1 MVTTVAVSS
10 SRPRRIVR
18 VAVLA
23 LALVVVVAQV
33 AWARGAICVASV
45 GAHEAC
51 KCCEERAQSPTPVIA
66 GDCCAV
72 EESPRGA
79 GVRGAVA
86 VVPAAAAMAAVLP
99 AAVVVPAARGAV
111 VRDAVAEVEARCAGP
126 PLWLR
131 LRSLRL

>member
-1 MVTTVAVSS
+1 M
-10 SRPRRIVR
+10 R

-23 LALVVVVAQV
+23 LALIVVVAQV
-33 AWARGAICVASV
+33 AWARGAVCVASV

-51 KCCEERAQSPTPVIA
+51 KCCEERAKAPAPVIA

-72 EESPRGA
+72 EESPPGA
-79 GVRGAVA
+79 AVRDAVA
-86 VVPAAAAMAAVLP
+86 VVPAAAAALAVLP
-99 AAVVVPAARGAV
+99 AAVLVPAARPAV
-111 VRDAVAEVEARCAGP
+111 VPETLAEVEARCAGP